1 MTPES
6 FVGELQEILQ
16 EKLKSV
22 VLYGSTAAGDSVPG
36 IMRHNLLVVVE
47 PLGAPEL
54 RSLSA
59 ATLRWAQEGHPLPQF
74 FTPAELASSVESFPI
89 EILDMQRARKV
100 LFGADLL
107 QGLMIDPAHLR
118 IQLEHDLRS
127 KLLYFR
133 QRYISTCQ
141 DPQRLTGVLVGS
153 ISTFL
158 VLFRAAITL
167 YDVEVPER
175 KQDAL
180 EKLATFIA
188 FDPRPFQT
196 LLQLKAQQKLPPG
209 VDISALAIDY
219 LAAIERIT
227 QAIEQHLH
235 PQTK

>member
-1 MTPES
+1 MMTSEMYIS
-6 FVGELQEILQ
+6 DLQEILQ

-22 VLYGSTAAGDSVPG
+22 VLYGSTAAGDALPG
-36 IMRHNLLVVVE
+36 VMNHNLLVVAD
-47 PLGAPEL
+47 PLGAGEL
-54 RSLSA
+54 RSIA
-59 ATLRWAQEGHPLPQF
+59 AVTARWEKAGHPLPQF
-74 FTPAELASSVESFPI
+74 FTPTELASSVESFPI

-107 QGLMIDPAHLR
+107 QGLMIDSFHLR

-133 QRYISTCQ
+133 QRFVSTCQ

-167 YDVEVPER
+167 YDEAVPER

-196 LLQLKAQQKLPPG
+196 VLQLKAQQKLPSG
-209 VDISALAIDY
+209 LDISSLAIEY
-219 LAAIERIT
+219 LAAIELVT

-235 PQTK
+235 PPI